1 MRACGGARTRVAC
14 GGARTRSACGGC
26 EWSYLEETM
35 RRATVALAFCL
46 ASAAAIACSREA
58 APPKTVASRGP
69 IAKPATLPSF
79 DEHDVD
85 ALLAKAWAAKGVTP
99 AARADDAT
107 FLRRVYIDI
116 VGTIPPPEKVIS
128 FVADASPDKRKKL
141 VDELL
146 ASPSY
151 AEHWADY
158 WEDELLGQARAGD
171 IDRLALRIW
180 LRDEFA
186 KNVSWDKIVIAL
198 LTASGQNSAGGAY
211 VKTMSEAEK
220 EIAKSETPIN
230 GAVNYVLKFRD
241 TPQDWAGSASKTF
254 LGVQIQCAQ
263 CHDHKTEKW
272 KQQDFQKFAACFMRA
287 QTLPLDGPMM
297 KGLKRALV
305 RDIDRPLPRFMRDAD
320 LQPIGRAAP
329 TALDGTAMTGNV
341 RDAIAH
347 WMTSNPTFARAA
359 VNRMWGHFLGRGFV
373 DPIDDIRDSNPSD
386 APDLEQAL
394 AKDFSEHQFDLK
406 RLVRTIALSQA
417 YGLSTAPSA
426 TQDAKVAPVLWSRF
440 RATPLGPNEMLDAV
454 IDATA
459 VDDALRRLG
468 RFNVEEL
475 TEKLRTLYG
484 FVFDVDEEFDRPTFE
499 GTITQA
505 LIQLNGRLIAGGST
519 AFSGTV
525 VSNVARADMT
535 NAQRVEALYLRT
547 LSRKPTAD
555 ELQTWTAYLA
565 NPPAVDATQ
574 KHFDAPKRIVTGGKG
589 ADPLAR
595 AEGKIPETHD
605 AKIAALEDLMWTLLN
620 SSEFVLNH

>member
-1 MRACGGARTRVAC
+1 MRGSLVLTACLFGAATSAAC
-14 GGARTRSACGGC
+14 SHAVPPAKT
-26 EWSYLEETM
+26 
-35 RRATVALAFCL
+35 ATAPS
-46 ASAAAIACSREA
+46 ASATI
-58 APPKTVASRGP
+58 APP
-69 IAKPATLPSF
+69 SF
-79 DEHDVD
+79 GENDVD
-85 ALLAKAWAAKGVTP
+85 AILHKAWTAKGVTP

-107 FLRRVYIDI
+107 FLRRAWIDI
-116 VGTIPPPEKVIS
+116 VGTIPPPEKITA
-128 FVADASPDKRKKL
+128 FLADTSEGKRKKL
-141 VDELL
+141 VDDLL
-146 ASPSY
+146 ASPAY

-158 WEDELLGQARAGD
+158 WEDELMGQTRMGD

-180 LRDEFA
+180 LRDQFA
-186 KNVSWDKIVIAL
+186 KNASWDKIVLAL
-198 LTASGQNSAGGAY
+198 ITASGQNTVGGERA
-211 VKTMSEAEK
+211 KTLTEAEHA
-220 EIAKSETPIN
+220 IAKSQTPIN

-329 TALDGTAMTGNV
+329 TALDGTEMTGNV
-341 RDAIAH
+341 RESIAK
-347 WMTSNPTFARAA
+347 WITTSPSFSRAA

-373 DPIDDIRDSNPSD
+373 DPIDDLRDSNPPD

-394 AKDFSEHQFDLK
+394 SKDFAEHHYDLK
-406 RLVRTIALSQA
+406 RLIRTIALSQA

-426 TQDAKVAPVLWSRF
+426 SQDAKAAPVLWSRF

-454 IDATA
+454 FDATA

-468 RFNVEEL
+468 RFNVEEI

-519 AFSGTV
+519 AFPGTV
-525 VSNVARADMT
+525 VSNIAHGEMT
-535 NAQRVEALYLRT
+535 DAQRVESLYLRV
-547 LSRKPTAD
+547 LSRKPTQD
-555 ELQTWTAYLA
+555 EVTTWTQYLA
-565 NPPAVDATQ
+565 NPPPLDKVDAT
-574 KHFDAPKRIVTGGKG
+574 KRAPARGKG
-589 ADPLAR
+589 TDPLAG
-595 AEGKIPETHD
+595 AQAKIPETRD
-605 AKIAALEDLMWTLLN
+605 PKIAAIEDLMWTLLN

>member
-1 MRACGGARTRVAC
+1 MKQLVTR
-14 GGARTRSACGGC
+14 G
-26 EWSYLEETM
+26 
-35 RRATVALAFCL
+35 ALAL
-46 ASAAAIACSREA
+46 ALSVAALAACSHEV
-58 APPKTVASRGP
+58 APPKTVASH
-69 IAKPATLPSF
+69 PAVKAAAPEAPSF
-79 DEHDVD
+79 SEADVD
-85 ALLAKAWAAKGVTP
+85 ALLRKAWAQKNVTP
-99 AARADDAT
+99 AAPADDAT
-107 FLRRVYIDI
+107 FLRRVYVDVI
-116 VGTIPPPEKVIS
+116 GTIPPPEKVTA
-128 FVADASPDKRKKL
+128 FLADGSPDKRKKL
-141 VDELL
+141 VDDLL
-146 ASPSY
+146 ASTAY

-158 WEDELLGQARAGD
+158 WEDELMGQARAGD

-186 KNVSWDKIVIAL
+186 KNVAWDQIVYAL
-198 LTASGQNSAGGAY
+198 ITASGQNSVGGPYA
-211 VKTMSEAEK
+211 KTMSEAER
-220 EIAKSETPIN
+220 EIQKSDTPIN

-241 TPQDWAGSASKTF
+241 TPQDWAGSASKVF

-272 KQQDFQKFAACFMRA
+272 KQKDFQQFAACFMRA

-329 TALDGTAMTGNV
+329 TALDGTPMVGNV
-341 RDAIAH
+341 RDSIAK
-347 WMTSNPTFARAA
+347 WITTNPSFSRAA
-359 VNRMWGHFLGRGFV
+359 VNRIWGHFLGRGFV
-373 DPIDDIRDSNPSD
+373 DPIDDIRDSNPPD
-386 APDLEQAL
+386 APELEAAL
-394 AKDFSEHQFDLK
+394 AKDFADHHFDMK
-406 RLVRTIALSQA
+406 RLIRIVALSQA
-417 YGLSTAPSA
+417 YGLSTAPGAS
-426 TQDAKVAPVLWSRF
+426 QDSKAPPVLWSRF

-459 VDDALRRLG
+459 VDDMLRRLG

-519 AFSGTV
+519 ALPGTV
-525 VSNVARADMT
+525 VSNVAHADMT
-535 NAQRVEALYLRT
+535 DAQRVEALYLRT
-547 LSRKPTAD
+547 LSRRPTQD
-555 ELQTWTAYLA
+555 ELKTWTQYLA
-565 NPPAVDATQ
+565 NPPALDPP
-574 KHFDAPKRIVTGGKG
+574 KPRSFPLAPPPKGKG

-595 AEGKIPETHD
+595 AEGKIPETRD
-605 AKIAALEDLMWTLLN
+605 PKIAAIEDLMWTLLN

>member
-1 MRACGGARTRVAC
+1 MRVGIERSVSPRNKPSGGSVHRLIVLKSFALVSVML
-14 GGARTRSACGGC
+14 GAA
-26 EWSYLEETM
+26 M
-35 RRATVALAFCL
+35 LA
-46 ASAAAIACSREA
+46 ACSHDA
-58 APPKTVASRGP
+58 APPRAPRTNTASKPVA
-69 IAKPATLPSF
+69 AAPSF
-79 DEHDVD
+79 GASDVD
-85 ALLAKAWAAKGVTP
+85 ALLRKAWTAKGVTP
-99 AARADDAT
+99 TARADDAT
-107 FLRRVYIDI
+107 FLRRVYVDI
-116 VGTIPPPEKVIS
+116 VGTIPPPEKVLA
-128 FVADASPDKRKKL
+128 FTADASPDKRAKL

-146 ASPSY
+146 ASPAY

-171 IDRLALRIW
+171 IDRLALRLW
-180 LRDEFA
+180 LRDQFA
-186 KNVSWDKIVIAL
+186 KNVAWDKIVFAL
-198 LTASGQNSAGGAY
+198 VTASGQNSVGGAY
-211 VKTMSEAEK
+211 VKTPSEAER

-341 RDAIAH
+341 RDSIAH
-347 WMTSNPTFARAA
+347 WMTTSSSFSRAA

-373 DPIDDIRDSNPSD
+373 DPIDDLRDSNPSD
-386 APDLEQAL
+386 APELEEAL
-394 AKDFSEHQFDLK
+394 SKDFASHQFDLK
-406 RLVRTIALSQA
+406 RLMRTIALSQV

-426 TQDAKVAPVLWSRF
+426 SQDAKTPPVLWSRF
-440 RATPLGPNEMLDAV
+440 RATPLGPNEMIDAV

-475 TEKLRTLYG
+475 TEKLRTFYG

-519 AFSGTV
+519 AFPGTV
-525 VSNVARADMT
+525 VSTVAHSGMT
-535 NAQRVEALYLRT
+535 DAQRVEALYLRT
-547 LSRKPTAD
+547 LSRKPTA
-555 ELQTWTAYLA
+555 EETSTWTNYLA
-565 NPPAVDATQ
+565 NPPALDASQ
-574 KHFDAPKRIVTGGKG
+574 KRFDAPKRIVNGKG

-595 AEGKIPETHD
+595 AEGKLPETHD
-605 AKIAALEDLMWTLLN
+605 PKIAALEDIMWTLLN